1 MADQLQNQLSDFNA
15 ARTDLNTRLEEQQKY
30 VQQVKD
36 KLNKIDDITGSD
48 EELVERLQTAKVRLD
63 DSGD

>member
-48 EELVERLQTAKVRLD
+48 EELVERLQTAKVRKAEWRA
-63 DSGD
+63 